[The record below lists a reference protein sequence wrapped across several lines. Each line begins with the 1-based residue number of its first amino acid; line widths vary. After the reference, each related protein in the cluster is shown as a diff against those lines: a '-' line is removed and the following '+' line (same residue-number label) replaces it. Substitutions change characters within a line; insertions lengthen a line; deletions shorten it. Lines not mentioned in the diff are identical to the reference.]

1 MKNKES
7 VMANKKSKTNTDEE
21 KIAKARKKRLALAE
35 EKGIQKK
42 SQEKDNGREDFRKYF
57 LKLNKKLNLNK
68 SLEEVI
74 WIHLKTIG
82 CNRKELFDKG
92 IKHFG
97 YKI

>member
-1 MKNKES
+1 MTEEVKKN
-7 VMANKKSKTNTDEE
+7 NKD

-35 EKGIQKK
+35 EKGLKK
-42 SQEKDNGREDFRKYF
+42 LEKDSSREDFRKYF
-57 LKLNKKLNLNK
+57 LKLNKKLKINK
-68 SLEEVI
+68 SLEEAI

-82 CNRKELFDKG
+82 CNKKELFDKG